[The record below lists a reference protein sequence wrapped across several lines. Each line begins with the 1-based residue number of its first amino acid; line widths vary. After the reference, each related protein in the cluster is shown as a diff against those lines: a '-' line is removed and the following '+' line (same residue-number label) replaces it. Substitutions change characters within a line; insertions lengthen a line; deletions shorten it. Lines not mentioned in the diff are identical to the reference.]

1 MIDENISPESLKRYS
16 MQELELLAENIR
28 KRIIDTLS
36 KTGGHLSSNL
46 GVVELTLAMHYSFNS
61 PIDKFIFDVSH
72 QMYPHKLLT
81 GRDKLFDSLRQFNGL
96 CGFSHP
102 DESEHDHFYSGHA
115 GTALPLAL
123 GVANQRDINNENYHV
138 VPIIGDATLTCGLTL
153 EALNNIDENLKNFVV
168 ILNDNKMS
176 ISKNVGNIKTIL
188 SRLINSPISNKLY
201 LDIQNFLSKIPTYGT
216 LL

>member
-1 MIDENISPESLKRYS
+1 MKSIWLKTNQNLKILKFEMIDENISPESLKRYS
-16 MQELELLAENIR
+16 IQELELLAENIR

-115 GTALPLAL
+115 GTALPLSSEGYPGRRRMPPTSSGAPSRASRRTRPGGPGSRRTAL
-123 GVANQRDINNENYHV
+123 SARSCPSGGRA
-138 VPIIGDATLTCGLTL
+138 GDTRPA
-153 EALNNIDENLKNFVV
+153 
-168 ILNDNKMS
+168 
-176 ISKNVGNIKTIL
+176 
-188 SRLINSPISNKLY
+188 P
-201 LDIQNFLSKIPTYGT
+201 
-216 LL
+216 